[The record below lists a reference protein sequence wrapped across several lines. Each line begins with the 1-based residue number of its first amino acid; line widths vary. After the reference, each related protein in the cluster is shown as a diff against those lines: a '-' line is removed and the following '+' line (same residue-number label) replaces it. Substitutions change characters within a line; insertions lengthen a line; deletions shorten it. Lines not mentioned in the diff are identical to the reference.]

1 MRPSQWPRRMTEL
14 VYTEHALVDLERLSD
29 FLLET
34 DPQAAQDT
42 AVLVFDA
49 LEILVQ
55 HPEIGRKVHFGQR
68 ELVISRGRTGYLALY
83 RFLTHIDCI
92 VVLALRHQREAG
104 YTGS

>member
-1 MRPSQWPRRMTEL
+1 MTEL
-14 VYTEHALVDLERLSD
+14 VYAAQALLDLERLGD

-42 AVLVFDA
+42 AVLIFDA

-68 ELVISRGRTGYLALY
+68 EVVISRGRTGYLALY
-83 RFLTHIDCI
+83 RFLPHIDRI
-92 VVLALRHQREAG
+92 LVLALRHQRESG
-104 YTGS
+104 YKSL

>member
-1 MRPSQWPRRMTEL
+1 MTEL
-14 VYTEHALVDLERLSD
+14 AYTEQALLDLERLSD
-29 FLLET
+29 FLVES

-42 AVLVFDA
+42 AALILDA

-83 RFLTHIDCI
+83 RFLPHIDRI
-92 VVLALRHQREAG
+92 LVLTLRHQRESG
-104 YTGS
+104 YKGL

>member
-1 MRPSQWPRRMTEL
+1 MIEL
-14 VYTEHALVDLERLSD
+14 VYAAQALRDLERLVD

-42 AVLVFDA
+42 AALIIEA

-83 RFLTHIDCI
+83 RFLPHIYRI
-92 VVLALRHQREAG
+92 LILALRHQREAG
-104 YTGS
+104 YKGL

>member
-1 MRPSQWPRRMTEL
+1 MIEL
-14 VYTEHALVDLERLSD
+14 VYTEQALMDLERLSD

-42 AVLVFDA
+42 AILIFDA

-83 RFLTHIDCI
+83 RFLPHLDRIL
-92 VVLALRHQREAG
+92 VLALRHQRESG
-104 YTGS
+104 YRSE